1 MTAQMPRLSRL
12 ILYVRDV
19 TLLRTFYQTHFGFPA
34 VEEIEGEWAV
44 LDAGGVELAFHRVG
58 VAYRQVER
66 SESQSNAKLVF
77 SIDSGLE
84 VLSQRLA
91 LSGVKMRE
99 PKRFDGFPYLLC
111 DGEDPE
117 GNVFQLSQRD

>member
-12 ILYVRDV
+12 ILFVRDV
-19 TLLRTFYQTHFGFPA
+19 TLLKTFYQTHFGFPA

-44 LDAGGVELAFHRVG
+44 LDAGGVELALHRVG
-58 VAYRQVER
+58 AAYRLVER

-77 SIDSGLE
+77 SIDSGLDA
-84 VLSQRLA
+84 LSQELA
-91 LSGVKMRE
+91 SSGVKMRE

>member
-19 TLLRTFYQTHFGFPA
+19 TLLKTFYQTHFGFPA

-44 LDAGGVELAFHRVG
+44 LDAGGVELALHRVG
-58 VAYRQVER
+58 AAYRLVER

-84 VLSQRLA
+84 ALSRRLA
-91 LSGVKMRE
+91 SSGVRMRE
-99 PKRFDGFPYLLC
+99 PKRFEGFPYLLC